1 MLGAIYISQSGM
13 SAYSKGLDVISNN
26 VANLNTPGFKI
37 QTPVFSDQLFQNGD
51 GAMPSADSASGGA
64 GVQVDANNLSFTA
77 GNMQDTGDPL
87 TAALDGSGF
96 FVLQQ
101 PDGQYQYTRAGQF
114 ELNNDGVLVE
124 TRSKLPVLVRT
135 DTADRTTFNIDSFRT
150 YPPKAT
156 TTVNLSGT
164 LSRTGSAT
172 FNLTGIKVVDSTGA
186 AQTLSAN
193 MVRSDSDASSWSVE
207 VDDAQGKSIGTGA
220 VAFNDDGTPKS
231 DSSSMTFT
239 LSPGNGAA
247 STVTLDFGAAGSYA
261 GVTSISSNTVSQTS
275 VTRQDGLQLG
285 TLSSTAYSDNGQLT
299 LTYSNG
305 ATKTP
310 ASLLLAQFDGENGLK
325 EIDGG
330 MFTAP
335 ADMQPVISTAQT
347 MGLGRVV
354 GGKVEQSNVDLTSQF
369 SNLIIVQRGYQASS
383 QVTSVANEML
393 QQLLTMDQHP

>member
-37 QTPVFSDQLFQNGD
+37 QTPVFSDQLFQNGG
-51 GAMPSADSASGGA
+51 GATPSADSASGGA

-114 ELNNDGVLVE
+114 ELDNDGVLVE

-135 DTADRTTFNIDSFRT
+135 DTADRTTFDIDSFRT

-156 TTVNLSGT
+156 TTVNLTGT
-164 LSRTGSAT
+164 LSRTGNAT

-231 DSSSMTFT
+231 DSSSMTFDV
-239 LSPGNGAA
+239 SPSNGAA

-261 GVTSISSNTVSQTS
+261 GVTSISSNTISQTS